1 MYEYI
6 PNPKT
11 KKAKVLGT
19 VLFFLSL
26 AVFFVSGFRGLAY
39 PFVLQFC
46 AVVLMTAA
54 ILIIGKYL
62 THSFLYRVEEVDGVW
77 ELAVDE
83 LTRASRV
90 TVCRLEL
97 TKLLRVEPIT
107 KDFRLPKGAKV
118 YNYCVDLCPTDSY
131 LLTFSDGAF
140 AFDNRELLVRLSP
153 DTRLLEIFS
162 SFLKETEHE
171 SE

>member
-26 AVFFVSGFRGLAY
+26 AVFFLSGFKGLAY
-39 PFVLQFC
+39 PAVLQLC
-46 AVVLMTAA
+46 AIVMMTAA

-62 THSFLYRVEEVDGVW
+62 THSFLYRVEETDGVW
-77 ELAVDE
+77 EFAVDE
-83 LTRASRV
+83 LTRSSRV

-97 TKLLRVEPIT
+97 AKLVRVEAVT
-107 KDFRLPKGAKV
+107 KGFRFPKRAKV
-118 YNYCVDLCPTDSY
+118 YNYCVDIAPTDSY

-140 AFDNRELLVRLSP
+140 SFDDKEILVRLSP
-153 DTRLLEIFS
+153 DARLLEIFS
-162 SFLKETEHE
+162 SFIKETGHE
-171 SE
+171 SV